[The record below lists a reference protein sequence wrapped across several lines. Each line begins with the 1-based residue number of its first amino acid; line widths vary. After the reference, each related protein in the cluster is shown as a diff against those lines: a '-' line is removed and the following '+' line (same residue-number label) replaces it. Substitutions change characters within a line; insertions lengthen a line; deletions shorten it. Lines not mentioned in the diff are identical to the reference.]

1 MKSSS
6 GSFVEMVMNHST
18 KPLFKALSLIILSLA
33 LQACTTKTT
42 ENTHRSIKDFPAGE
56 QLIIDRTDIH
66 EEEIG
71 IISKIAYR
79 TVDKHQYALRFLP
92 NDIRWSNGDGEPK
105 QLAVCTDGAAYLHFV
120 SQASNPYYAA
130 PDLDKQAEVT
140 DANTAQEPAEPAKV
154 EPYFI
159 LKNHYGRFVDKRYF
173 FNWLGEFYWTDLT
186 KDEYD
191 SYTKHCQTYVVPN
204 ENYYK
209 TELAQ

>member
-1 MKSSS
+1 MI
-6 GSFVEMVMNHST
+6 MNRST
-18 KPLFKALSLIILSLA
+18 NTLFKALSLVVLSLA
-33 LQACTTKTT
+33 LHACTTKTT
-42 ENTHRSIKDFPAGE
+42 ANTHRSIQDFPAGE

-66 EEEIG
+66 QEDIG

-105 QLAVCTDGAAYLHFV
+105 QLAVCADGAAYLHFV
-120 SQASNPYYAA
+120 GQESNPYYATA
-130 PDLDKQAEVT
+130 QDTEKQIKVT
-140 DANTAQEPAEPAKV
+140 DANQAQAPTEPAKV

-173 FNWLGEFYWTDLT
+173 FNSLGEFYWADIT
-186 KDEYD
+186 KEDYN
-191 SYTKHCQTYVVPN
+191 SYIKPCQTYAVPN

-209 TELAQ
+209 LELAR